1 MRGIHTQVTTIR
13 RRIFE
18 EVSKQAYGKLD
29 LSLIDELPY
38 KILPYEVPTYRNN
51 VFMERAV
58 IQERLRL
65 AFGIPVR
72 AGNDYAPLSKSVD
85 EIPDIDKPFTQKL
98 VNIISVACNAC
109 PTNSYE
115 VTNTCRG
122 CIAHPCTEVCPVD
135 AIHIVGGKSL
145 IDMEKCVRCGKCCDI
160 CPYNAIVHYDRP
172 CAKACGVN
180 AIGSDYLNRAK
191 IDYDKCVSCGMCIVS
206 CPFGAIADK
215 SEIYQIISEM
225 NNGVK
230 VAAAIAPAIAGQL
243 GEKIS
248 FRNFKKV
255 FKELGFDSVVEVALG
270 ADIGAIE
277 EAKHYIHSI
286 PDEQPFL
293 ATSCCP
299 AWSVM
304 AKRDFPE
311 IAQYVSDSTTP
322 MIETARVIKQ
332 RNGSDVKV
340 VFIGPCIAKK
350 MEATRLSVKTYVDYV
365 ITFEELLGMM
375 EAKNIDLDMFSEDE
389 DMQDGSANGRGYAC
403 AGGVANA
410 IEANIKKICPE
421 KEILIDRAEGLANCK
436 KMLTMAKFG
445 KRKGYLLEG
454 MACPGGC
461 IGGPGTLQTIKKSQK
476 AVKQY
481 QDDSKYKSSTE
492 NPHTLE

>member
-18 EVSKQAYGKLD
+18 EVAKQAYEQLD

-72 AGNDYAPLSKSVD
+72 SSSDYAPLSKSVKNM
-85 EIPDIDKPFTQKL
+85 PTVNKPFTTNL

-115 VTNTCRG
+115 VTNNCRG
-122 CIAHPCTEVCPVD
+122 CLAHPCTEVCPVD
-135 AIHIVGGKSL
+135 AIHMVDGFSR
-145 IDMEKCVRCGKCCDI
+145 IDKEKCIKCGKCANV
-160 CPYNAIVHYDRP
+160 CPYSAIIHYDRP

-180 AIGSDYLNRAK
+180 AIGDDYLKRAK
-191 IDYDKCVSCGMCIVS
+191 IDYDKCVSCGMCIVN

-215 SEIYQIISEM
+215 SEIYQMINEM
-225 NNGVK
+225 NKGVK
-230 VAAAIAPAIAGQL
+230 MAAAIAPAIAGQL
-243 GEKIS
+243 GENIPFNKLKEI
-248 FRNFKKV
+248 
-255 FKELGFDSVVEVALG
+255 FKELGFSDVVEVALG
-270 ADIGAIE
+270 ADIGAID
-277 EAKHYIHSI
+277 EAKHYIHSV
-286 PDEQPFL
+286 PNEQPFL

-311 IAQYVSDSTTP
+311 IAQYVSESTTP

-332 RNGSDVKV
+332 RNHNVKV
-340 VFIGPCIAKK
+340 VFVGPCISKK

-365 ITFEELLGMM
+365 ITFEELMGML
-375 EAKNIDLDMFSEDE
+375 EAKDIDLDKINNEIDI
-389 DMQDGSANGRGYAC
+389 QDASSKGRGYAC

-410 IEANIKKICPE
+410 IVSNIKKLAPD
-421 KEILIDRAEGLANCK
+421 KEILVDRAEGLAECK

-445 KRKGYLLEG
+445 KRQGYLLEG

-461 IGGPGTLQTIKKSQK
+461 VGGPGTLQTLKKAQK
-476 AVKQY
+476 ANKQY
-481 QDDSKYKSSTE
+481 QDESKYKECLE
-492 NPHTLE
+492 NPHISE